1 MMSVWDPIKVCLQER
16 TPFPR
21 VGSEFNFQYSA
32 AVEIGDCMNW
42 RWAGLLEKTMIL
54 GKIEG
59 RRRGQQRMR
68 WLNGIINSMDM
79 SLSSLREIVMDR
91 EARHSAGHG
100 VTKSWMQIS
109 NWTTTAINC
118 RGTQSWTQQQQQLW
132 SEVKSLGHVW
142 LFATPWTLAYE
153 APSFMGSSR
162 QEYWSGLPFLSPGD
176 LPNPGIEPRS
186 PASQT
191 DALPSKPPGKP

>member
-42 RWAGLLEKTMIL
+42 RWAGLLEKTMML

-79 SLSSLREIVMDR
+79 SLSNLREIVKDR

-100 VTKSWMQIS
+100 ITKSWTQIS
-109 NWTTTAINC
+109 NWTKTAINC
-118 RGTQSWTQQQQQLW
+118 RGIFAWCSILTATVDTQSLEQEW
-132 SEVKSLGHVW
+132 SGCQIVTGITWETLATVKYCHSHPQRGQSLGAVPTSRYRCI
-142 LFATPWTLAYE
+142 L
-153 APSFMGSSR
+153 GSP
-162 QEYWSGLPFLSPGD
+162 ELVV
-176 LPNPGIEPRS
+176 
-186 PASQT
+186 
-191 DALPSKPPGKP
+191 